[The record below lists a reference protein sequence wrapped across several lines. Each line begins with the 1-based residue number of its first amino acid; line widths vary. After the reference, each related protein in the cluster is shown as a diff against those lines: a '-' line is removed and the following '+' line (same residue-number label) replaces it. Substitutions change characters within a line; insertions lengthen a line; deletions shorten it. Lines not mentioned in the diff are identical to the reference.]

1 MDNAAATPPERRNRP
16 AMTPPAD
23 DDDDRTQITPRS
35 AMPPPSAAPS
45 ANGPPAPPS
54 PAAGGGD
61 GGGNALPVGT
71 FLGEFELTG
80 VIGEG
85 GFGIVYNAW
94 DHSLQRRVALKEYMP
109 ASLASRERTQVQVRS
124 ARHAETFQAGLK
136 SFVNEARLLAQFDNP
151 SLVKVYRFWEA
162 HGTAYMVMPLYQGT
176 TLRDRLRAMGHPPE
190 EAWLM
195 TMLAPLT
202 EALAVIHAERCY
214 HRDIAP
220 DNIILLEGSERP
232 LLLDFGAARRVI
244 GDMTQALT
252 VILKPGYAPVEQYAE
267 TPDMKQGA
275 WTDIYALAASVHFAL
290 VGRTP
295 PPAVSRLMSDS
306 YQPLA
311 ERLADRYSATFLRA
325 VDHALKV
332 RPEDRFQSIAELRDA
347 MGLDAWAAS
356 QPTTRMRTVAPS
368 HMPPP
373 KAQATASG
381 AMPAAVASAASA
393 QAEAPTLLQPR
404 APATAFP
411 ETMVAPGPNAAPAS
425 RQATS
430 ATAPPPGASR
440 TALWAGLG
448 GAAVLAVAAGGY
460 FALGGSPA
468 PPPAASAPAPAPVA
482 ATPAPTPVPAPA
494 PAPMPAPFDA
504 LTAFGQVVAAQT
516 PGWSVDGSPSKPV
529 LRIGRDKL
537 GFSIQSSR
545 DGYAHVLLLGPD
557 GALTLLF
564 PNDAARD
571 HRVRAGQ
578 NLRLPQASWALDVVE
593 PAGVEHF
600 LVVVSPTPRDF
611 SALYTGKIYGY
622 QQLATGEQ
630 ATALMAGRPAGE
642 PLLAGRPTACEAQ
655 ADCRQFGATQF
666 SLEVQR

>member
-1 MDNAAATPPERRNRP
+1 
-16 AMTPPAD
+16 MTPPD

-35 AMPPPSAAPS
+35 TPSPATPAA
-45 ANGPPAPPS
+45 APAPPFA
-54 PAAGGGD
+54 PAASAD
-61 GGGNALPVGT
+61 AGNALPVGT
-71 FLGEFELTG
+71 YLGEFELTG

-109 ASLASRERTQVQVRS
+109 ASLAARERTQVQVRS

-136 SFVNEARLLAQFDNP
+136 SFVNEARLLAQFDHP

-176 TLRDRLRAMGHPPE
+176 TLRDRLRAMGKPPD

-195 TMLAPLT
+195 TLLAPLT
-202 EALAVIHAERCY
+202 EALAVIHGERCF

-220 DNIILLEGSERP
+220 DNVILLEGSERP

-295 PPAVSRLMSDS
+295 PPSVSRLMSDS

-311 ERLADRYSATFLRA
+311 DRLADRYSANFLRA
-325 VDHALKV
+325 IDHALKV

-356 QPTTRMRTVAPS
+356 QPQTRMRTVTPTHLPPVRTEPGEAARPAPAA
-368 HMPPP
+368 PPAAGP
-373 KAQATASG
+373 GSG
-381 AMPAAVASAASA
+381 AAPGF
-393 QAEAPTLLQPR
+393 APTAQVPR
-404 APATAFP
+404 PVGNDEPTLMNPGTAATAFP
-411 ETMVAPGPNAAPAS
+411 PTYRVEPAAETSRAAVAA
-425 RQATS
+425 R
-430 ATAPPPGASR
+430 PPSKTP
-440 TALWAGLG
+440 LWAGLG
-448 GAAVLAVAAGGY
+448 VVAVVAAGGA
-460 FALGGSPA
+460 FVMFGSGSPPAPEPNVTAAA
-468 PPPAASAPAPAPVA
+468 PPSAGTVAPPAVTTPPAPAPAPAPVPFNPRA
-482 ATPAPTPVPAPA
+482 A
-494 PAPMPAPFDA
+494 FDA
-504 LTAFGQVVAAQT
+504 VSGAQT
-516 PGWSVDGSPSKPV
+516 PGWDVVGSAVKPV
-529 LRIGRDKL
+529 LRIGRDAL
-537 GFSIQSSR
+537 AFDVRSSR

-557 GALTLLF
+557 GNLTLLF
-564 PNDAARD
+564 PNDAAKD
-571 HRVRAGQ
+571 HRIRAGQ
-578 NLRLPQASWALDVVE
+578 TLRLPQASWALNASE
-593 PAGVEHF
+593 PAGMEYF

-611 SALYTGKIYGY
+611 SELATGKLYGF
-622 QQLATGEQ
+622 QQLATGDA
-630 ATALMAGRPAGE
+630 ATAIAARTGAAQ
-642 PLLAGRPTACEAQ
+642 PLLAGRPTGCDALPDCAQ
-655 ADCRQFGATQF
+655 YGASQFAI
-666 SLEVQR
+666 EVAR